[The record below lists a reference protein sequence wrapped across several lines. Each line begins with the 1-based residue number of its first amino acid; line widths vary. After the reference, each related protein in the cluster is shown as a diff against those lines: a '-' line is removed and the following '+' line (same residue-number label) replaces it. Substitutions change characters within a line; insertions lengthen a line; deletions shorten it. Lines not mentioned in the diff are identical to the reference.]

1 MGVSICSFPP
11 MGPRTKDHPGNC
23 SAAIGTAILCS
34 YLDLK
39 NDFSPFNKNEPSRE
53 HYESNEKF
61 KELSFDVWWQFASQ
75 LILHARL
82 VIPNDPH
89 YSKLQELVKEN
100 APTMPLPTN
109 TGQTAVVA
117 TPAVATPNKARRSRT
132 TPKTPNRKTAK
143 SMPKS
148 ISVAKFQSVSIDDIF
163 LAVYE
168 DKRIFVRVDLDGDVR
183 DPSAHKIEISP
194 CGTMLSYS
202 SRVPNLMLDAN
213 ALLPDADDSYLFKNL
228 LKTEIAKRKET
239 LKAMSDHF
247 ELRKSANLPYPV
259 VQAYFGPDGN
269 ELVTYEIVLTKGG
282 ACFARFMLHPIGW
295 SMD

>member
-1 MGVSICSFPP
+1 MICSFPP

-23 SAAIGTAILCS
+23 SAALGTAILCS

-39 NDFSPFNKNEPSRE
+39 NNFSPFNKNEPSRE

-117 TPAVATPNKARRSRT
+117 TPAVATPNKSRRSRT

-148 ISVAKFQSVSIDDIF
+148 ISVAKFKLVSIDDIF
-163 LAVYE
+163 LAVYK
-168 DKRIFVRVDLDGDVR
+168 DKRIFVRVNLDRDVR
-183 DPSAHKIEISP
+183 DPSAHKIKISP
-194 CGTMLSYS
+194 CGTMLSHS

-213 ALLPDADDSYLFKNL
+213 ALLPNADDSYLFKNL

-239 LKAMSDHF
+239 LKAMSDRF
-247 ELRKSANLPYPV
+247 ELRKSAKLPYPV
-259 VQAYFGPDGN
+259 VQAYFGPDGM
-269 ELVTYEIVLTKGG
+269 ELVAYEIVLTKGG